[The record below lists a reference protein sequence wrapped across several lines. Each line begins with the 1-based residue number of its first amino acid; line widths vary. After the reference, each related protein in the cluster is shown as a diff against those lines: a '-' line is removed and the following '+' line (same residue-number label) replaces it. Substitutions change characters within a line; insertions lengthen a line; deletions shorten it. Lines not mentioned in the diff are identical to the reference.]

1 MKKYKLYAGLGGG
14 FGGAEYIETV
24 EANSEEEAST
34 WAWEAA
40 CEIYQSYEGADG
52 GIRSC
57 GAIMEQEQVNE
68 DDAWA
73 IYEEERESWLDYYVK
88 EDDGN
93 EEDEEN

>member
-1 MKKYKLYAGLGGG
+1 MAKKYKLYAGLGRS

-24 EANSEEEAST
+24 EANSEEEASM

-40 CEIYQSYEGADG
+40 CEIYQSYEGLY
-52 GIRSC
+52 GIRSYET
-57 GAIMEQEQVNE
+57 IMEEVNE
-68 DDAWA
+68 DTAWE